1 VPAIHANQPDN
12 FTCLLFI
19 YHYQRPKKYCM
30 WETSRT
36 HCGSDPMSN
45 LSFSYHHHFHNQPI
59 IIRKMNSYPL
69 GTSIKMW
76 IYAITICRWAEAKM
90 VQDQI
95 CRHKPCT
102 TTTLTK
108 LFVAL
113 SNLSAHVLYG
123 QLPKIRWIKKS
134 TGGKFIPSTI
144 YHSYADT
151 NYTSNCNTP

>member
-1 VPAIHANQPDN
+1 MPAIHANQPDN
-12 FTCLLFI
+12 FL
-19 YHYQRPKKYCM
+19 HA
-30 WETSRT
+30 
-36 HCGSDPMSN
+36 
-45 LSFSYHHHFHNQPI
+45 FSSI
-59 IIRKMNSYPL
+59 IITKGQKNTVCGKYMVQTVVQIPCQASLSATIIISKMNSYPL

-76 IYAITICRWAEAKM
+76 IHAITTGRWAEAKM

-102 TTTLTK
+102 ITILTK

-123 QLPKIRWIKKS
+123 QPIVIQLPKIRWIKKS